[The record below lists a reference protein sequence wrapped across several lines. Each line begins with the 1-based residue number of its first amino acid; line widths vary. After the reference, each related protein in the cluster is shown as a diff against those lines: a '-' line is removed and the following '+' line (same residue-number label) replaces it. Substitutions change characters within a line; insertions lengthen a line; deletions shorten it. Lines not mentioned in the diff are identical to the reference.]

1 MPLKILN
8 ALSASI
14 HRALLLAAVARLFL
28 FISALF
34 LIDNLIDLASYPY
47 LLITAGA
54 MGISSAV
61 IITPCRV
68 TSRGIVTVTII
79 ALLVFHVLVGAFL
92 RLPPFGA
99 DSPLT
104 PYIIA
109 EHATLAT
116 WTFLALTLSSV
127 IVFRHRWAVTT
138 ELLALL
144 SGIVCLLAAH
154 RNLHIDKPKFIASL
168 AWDLNLEY
176 LSTFLV
182 IAAVCLGGVLSYITA
197 LSLNLGRTDAVGAIA
212 AQQTPLRRLSRLIP
226 PIIVVLSLWGLGEG
240 LYRSLEKSVGARAAN
255 GVGQS
260 KEEGVS
266 PLDFHSAVGGTA
278 QPAALVRLDGDY
290 PENPFAKKLYLRESA
305 LSQLADNAMV
315 MAPAQFDQD
324 VFRGSPNQPFH
335 RDKDSYLDGRIELPQ
350 SIFLIG
356 MAENPFAV
364 DYPTSMI
371 PLKNPRPDRFKSA
384 YRALSLAPTFSIE
397 SLEGRD
403 VGDPRWSD
411 DERLHYTIY
420 HPDYRYAEFAKK
432 ITAGVTGKVS
442 QALAVAE
449 WLSKNAIY
457 TLQPNH
463 EVPTGGDPVEPFLFG
478 DLRGY
483 CVHFAHATVY
493 LLRSLGIPSRIAT
506 GYMTD
511 LSQSKDGH
519 ILLRMSDRHSWA
531 EVYVTGIGW
540 VPFDTQPEQV
550 ESHADSPVDVKALEE
565 LMGMIGPDEEILA
578 PSDIS
583 NEPGMDDTRSRWS
596 PPSPKLV
603 LWALSVSVV
612 FLLMVKLFLRF
623 GWMGYRSYQ
632 GRLRASFR
640 TVISILRDAGFPRH
654 EGETYSEYEQRITC
668 ILGSPC
674 FLLRPALLRKTYGPQ
689 VSTEK
694 LSSSEIDHWRT
705 RDVQVIRAHLKKR
718 RWRALSSLASAMAFL
733 RGELS

>member
-1 MPLKILN
+1 MPFKILN
-8 ALSASI
+8 PTSVSL
-14 HRALLLAAVARLFL
+14 HRALFIAALARFFLFVATLFL
-28 FISALF
+28 V
-34 LIDNLIDLASYPY
+34 DNLIDLASYPY

-54 MGISSAV
+54 MGIGSAV

-68 TSRGIVTVTII
+68 TSRGIATVTII
-79 ALLVFHVLVGAFL
+79 ALLLFHVVLGTFL

-127 IVFRHRWAVTT
+127 IVFRHRWAVTS
-138 ELLALL
+138 ELFALL
-144 SGIVCLLAAH
+144 SGVVCLLAAH

-197 LSLNLGRTDAVGAIA
+197 LSLNLGRADVVSAVA
-212 AQQTPLRRLSRLIP
+212 AKQTPLRRLSRLIP
-226 PIIVVLSLWGLGEG
+226 PIIVILSLWGLGEG
-240 LYRSLEKSVGARAAN
+240 LYHSMKKSVGSRAAN
-255 GVGQS
+255 GVGQANQ
-260 KEEGVS
+260 EGIS
-266 PLDFHSAVGGTA
+266 PLNFHSAVGGTA

-290 PENPFAKKLYLRESA
+290 PENPFTKKLYLRESA
-305 LSQLADNAMV
+305 LSQLADNALV
-315 MAPAQFDQD
+315 MASTQFDQD
-324 VFRGSPNQPFH
+324 VFRGSPHQPFH
-335 RDKDSYLDGRIELPQ
+335 RDKDTSLDGRIELPQ
-350 SIFLIG
+350 SIFLIA

-364 DYPTSMI
+364 DYPTSMV

-397 SLEGRD
+397 NLASRD

-442 QALAVAE
+442 QALAIAD

-463 EVPTGGDPVEPFLFG
+463 EIPTGGDPVEPFLFG

-531 EVYVTGIGW
+531 EVYVTGAGW

-583 NEPGMDDTRSRWS
+583 NEPGMEDTRSRWS
-596 PPSPKLV
+596 PPSPQIV
-603 LWALSVSVV
+603 LWGLSMSLV
-612 FLLMVKLFLRF
+612 FLLMVKVFLRF
-623 GWMGYRSYQ
+623 GWMGYRSCQ

-640 TVISILRDAGFPRH
+640 AVISILRDAGLPRH
-654 EGETYSEYEQRITC
+654 EGETYSEYEERITC

-674 FLLRPALLRKTYGPQ
+674 FLLRPVLLRTTYGPQ
-689 VSTEK
+689 GTLYR
-694 LSSSEIDHWRT
+694 LSSSEIDRLRT
-705 RDVQVIRAHLKKR
+705 RDLEVIRAHLKKR
-718 RWRALSSLASAMAFL
+718 RWRSFSSLRSAVAFL